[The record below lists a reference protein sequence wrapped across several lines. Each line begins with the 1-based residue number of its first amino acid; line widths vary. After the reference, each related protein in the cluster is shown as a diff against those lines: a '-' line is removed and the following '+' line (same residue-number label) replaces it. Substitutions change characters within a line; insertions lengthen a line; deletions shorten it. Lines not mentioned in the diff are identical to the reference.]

1 MGTKEDGVDEAGRA
15 TEPPLKVAPPGRNV
29 DPDGETAEAVVD
41 NGAMSSSRTSSD
53 SGLGAAGKA
62 DNAHANA
69 DTSGATNSHPPVPF
83 PADEIGKSR
92 SSSPESSGTADT
104 RGAKDSGERE
114 DGAGSGNGKLDG
126 GRQAVRQAMAA
137 TNSWFTARSAKA
149 APAAEQESQPAN
161 SASTP
166 SPSPSEAG
174 SGAASKGSGGSGV
187 YISRDGRPSFAA
199 TSQQDTQEQPNQAGG
214 RSLWRDVSPSPRPAA
229 SSTPPASH
237 SGTQA
242 QPSPSSYPYSGSY
255 QQPSGY
261 PGSASG
267 YPGPGPASGPTGSG
281 AEGAS
286 SGGRAAGVA
295 GGVAGFSAG
304 AASAVTGAAA
314 GLAGYASS
322 VTTALQN
329 RTAGTKGKRG
339 TKGRRSARR
348 QAQLTL
354 ARVEPWS
361 VMKFSF
367 VVSVVA
373 FIILFVAVAVLYM
386 VLSSLGVFTSLQHT
400 VSTVTSSQSSAGTD
414 ISSWFSASRILGYT
428 GMLGALNIVLIT
440 AICTIGSV
448 IYNLIAKTIGGI
460 EITLRETE

>member
-15 TEPPLKVAPPGRNV
+15 TEPPLKLAPPGRDA

-41 NGAMSSSRTSSD
+41 NKVMSSSRTSSD

-62 DNAHANA
+62 DNAHADA
-69 DTSGATNSHPPVPF
+69 DTSGATQSHPPVPF
-83 PADEIGKSR
+83 PADEIGKPR
-92 SSSPESSGTADT
+92 GSSPESSGTPDT
-104 RGAKDSGERE
+104 QVARDSGERE
-114 DGAGSGNGKLDG
+114 DGAGSGNGKLDS

-149 APAAEQESQPAN
+149 GPAAEQESKPAS

-166 SPSPSEAG
+166 TSSEAAG
-174 SGAASKGSGGSGV
+174 GADSNGAGRSGV
-187 YISRDGRPSFAA
+187 YISGDGKPSFPPS
-199 TSQQDTQEQPNQAGG
+199 TQQDTQEQPNQGGG
-214 RSLWRDVSPSPRPAA
+214 RSLWRDVRPPSQPAA
-229 SSTPPASH
+229 SSSPSAPYSRTAAA
-237 SGTQA
+237 GTAA
-242 QPSPSSYPYSGSY
+242 QPSQSSYPGSSYSGSSYRPPSAY
-255 QQPSGY
+255 Q
-261 PGSASG
+261 GSASAS
-267 YPGPGPASGPTGSG
+267 PGSPGSG
-281 AEGAS
+281 AAGAS
-286 SGGRAAGVA
+286 SGTPGRAA
-295 GGVAGFSAG
+295 GVAGFSAG

-339 TKGRRSARR
+339 AKGRRSARR

-400 VSTVTSSQSSAGTD
+400 VSTVTSSQSSAGTN
-414 ISSWFSASRILGYT
+414 ISNWFSASRILGYT

-440 AICTIGSV
+440 AMCTIGSV